1 MIRIDLSPEES
12 EALQQVLRSYL
23 SDLHDEIVHTDSYDY
38 REQLKQQQALLDGL
52 LHRIGATVVTSGG

>member
-1 MIRIDLSPEES
+1 MIRIELSPEEA
-12 EALQQVLRSYL
+12 EALQHVLRSYL

-52 LHRIGATVVTSGG
+52 LHHIGATVGSSGA